1 MSTDKNEN
9 QPENKEAHEPD
20 QEQGHELLQP
30 EDMLDGEPEFEH
42 KEDDLEDELEMELP
56 EDSQIEDA
64 LEKVQEEEMEFISDK
79 NAALLMK
86 TPTGGRF
93 LIYTMLTALLI
104 CIIWASMAPLA
115 EITRGMGIV
124 VPSQRLQVVQN
135 LEGGIL
141 EEIYVKEGMRVAK
154 GEPLLQLD
162 DTRFTANFRESAVEY
177 FSEMAKAARLKA
189 ELSGDPLKFPPALD
203 NHPDYIAREKEIF
216 DKRSDGLKAQLEI
229 ANKQVSQARH
239 ELVAS
244 EAQLEFLET
253 SLDLGEEELELTKP
267 LARQGVVSKVELIQ
281 LKQRVNDLASD
292 KAMTE
297 LSLPKLKAAYQE
309 SAARRKELTLQFR
322 EEVVQEL
329 KETEVK
335 LDQLTESHSAL
346 EDKVVRTMIR
356 SPLDGIVKKIH
367 INTIGGVVQP
377 GADLME
383 IVPVE
388 DTLLVEAE
396 INPKDIGFLRE
407 GMKSVVKLTAYDFAI
422 YGGLEGTVEHI
433 SADTI
438 KDEKGESFYVV
449 RIRTRDTHLG
459 TEEKPLEII
468 PGMHTN
474 VDIITGEKTL
484 MEYLL
489 KPILRAKQN
498 ALTER

>member
-9 QPENKEAHEPD
+9 QPESTEELEWEHEPLHTD
-20 QEQGHELLQP
+20 
-30 EDMLDGEPEFEH
+30 DMLDGEPEF
-42 KEDDLEDELEMELP
+42 DDLEEDLEMELP

-64 LEKVQEEEMEFISDK
+64 LDQVKEEEMEFISDK

-93 LIYTMLTALLI
+93 LIYTMLASLLI
-104 CIIWASMAPLA
+104 FIIWASLAPLA
-115 EITRGMGIV
+115 EITRGMGVV

-141 EEIYVKEGMRVAK
+141 EKIYVQEGQHVRK
-154 GEPLLQLD
+154 GEPLMQLD
-162 DTRFTANFRESAVEY
+162 DTRFTASYRESAVE
-177 FSEMAKAARLKA
+177 FHSELAKAARLKA
-189 ELSGDPLKFPPALD
+189 ELSGQPLKFPPELEG
-203 NHPDYIAREKEIF
+203 HQDYIAREAEIF
-216 DKRSDGLKAQLEI
+216 NKRSDGLKAQLDI
-229 ANKQVSQARH
+229 SNKQVAQAKH
-239 ELVAS
+239 ELAAS

-253 SLDLGEEELELTKP
+253 SLELGEEELELTSP
-267 LARQGVVSKVELIQ
+267 LARQGVVSRVELIQ
-281 LKQRVNDLASD
+281 LKQRVNDLASE
-292 KAMTE
+292 KSMTE

-309 SAARRKELTLQFR
+309 SMARKKELTLQFR

-329 KETEVK
+329 KETEVR

-346 EDKVVRTMIR
+346 QDKVVRTLIR
-356 SPLDGIVKKIH
+356 SPLDGIVKKLH

-388 DTLLVEAE
+388 DTLLVEAQ
-396 INPKDIGFLRE
+396 ISPKDIGFLRE

-422 YGGLEGTVEHI
+422 YGGLEGVLEHI

-438 KDEKGESFYVV
+438 KDDKGESFYVV
-449 RIRTRDTHLG
+449 RIRTDDTHLG
-459 TEEKPLEII
+459 TEAKPLEII
-468 PGMHTN
+468 PGMRTN

-489 KPILRAKQN
+489 KPIMKAKQN

>member
-1 MSTDKNEN
+1 MSTDKNE
-9 QPENKEAHEPD
+9 QLPENNQEHE
-20 QEQGHELLQP
+20 QEPEQEHLHP
-30 EDMLDGEPEFEH
+30 EDMLDGEPEFEDQD
-42 KEDDLEDELEMELP
+42 EDLQMELP
-56 EDSQIEDA
+56 EESQIEDA

-93 LIYTMLTALLI
+93 LIYTMLAALLI
-104 CIIWASMAPLA
+104 CITWASLAPLA
-115 EITRGMGIV
+115 EVTRGMGVV

-141 EEIYVKEGMRVAK
+141 EEIYVQEGQQVKK
-154 GEPLLQLD
+154 GEPLLRLD
-162 DTRFTANFRESAVEY
+162 DTRFTSSYRESAVEY
-177 FSEMAKAARLKA
+177 YSELAKAARLQA
-189 ELSGDPLKFPPALD
+189 ELSGQSLKFPPGLEE
-203 NHPDYIAREKEIF
+203 HQDYIVREKEIF
-216 DKRSDGLKAQLEI
+216 EQRSNGLKAQLDI
-229 ANKQVSQARH
+229 ANKQASQAKH
-239 ELVAS
+239 ELAAS
-244 EAQLEFLET
+244 RAQLEFLET
-253 SLDLGEEELELTKP
+253 SLELGEEELELTRP

-309 SAARRKELTLQFR
+309 SVARKKELTLQFR

-329 KETEVK
+329 KETEVR

-346 EDKVVRTMIR
+346 QDKVVRTLIR

-367 INTIGGVVQP
+367 INTISGVVQP

-388 DTLLVEAE
+388 DNLLVEVQ
-396 INPKDIGFLRE
+396 ISPKDIGFLRE

-422 YGGLEGTVEHI
+422 YGGLEGTLEHI

-438 KDEKGESFYVV
+438 KDDKGESFYVV
-449 RIRTRDTHLG
+449 RIRTTDTHLG
-459 TEEKPLEII
+459 TKEKPLEII
-468 PGMHTN
+468 PGMRTN

-489 KPILRAKQN
+489 KPILKAKQN

>member
-9 QPENKEAHEPD
+9 LPENNEEQEREQAQEHEPL
-20 QEQGHELLQP
+20 HP
-30 EDMLDGEPEFEH
+30 EDMLEGEPEFEGQ
-42 KEDDLEDELEMELP
+42 EDELEMELP

-93 LIYTMLTALLI
+93 LIYTMLTALFI
-104 CIIWASMAPLA
+104 CIIWASLAPLA
-115 EITRGMGIV
+115 EITRGMGVV

-141 EEIYVKEGMRVAK
+141 EEVYVHEGQLVAK

-162 DTRFTANFRESAVEY
+162 DTRFTASFRESAVEY
-177 FSEMAKAARLKA
+177 YSELAKAARLKA
-189 ELSGDPLKFPPALD
+189 ELSGQPLKFPPEL
-203 NHPDYIAREKEIF
+203 NGHQDYIARETDIF
-216 DKRSDGLKAQLEI
+216 EKRSDGLKAQLEI
-229 ANKQVSQARH
+229 ANKQVSQAKH
-239 ELVAS
+239 EFAAS

-253 SLDLGEEELELTKP
+253 SFELGEEELELTRP

-281 LKQRVNDLASD
+281 LKQRVNDLASE
-292 KAMTE
+292 KTMTE

-309 SAARRKELTLQFR
+309 SVARKKELTLQFR

-329 KETEVK
+329 KETEVR

-346 EDKVVRTMIR
+346 EDKVVRTLTR

-388 DTLLVEAE
+388 DNLLIETQ
-396 INPKDIGFLRE
+396 ISPKDIGFLRE

-422 YGGLEGTVEHI
+422 YGGLEGTLEHI

-438 KDEKGESFYVV
+438 KDDKGESFYVV
-449 RIRTRDTHLG
+449 HIRTRDTHLG
-459 TEEKPLEII
+459 TKEKPLEII
-468 PGMHTN
+468 PGMRTN

-489 KPILRAKQN
+489 KPILKAKQN

>member
-1 MSTDKNEN
+1 MSTDNNE
-9 QPENKEAHEPD
+9 HSRRD
-20 QEQGHELLQP
+20 
-30 EDMLDGEPEFEH
+30 
-42 KEDDLEDELEMELP
+42 EDELEQEKTLRPEDVLDEEPASGDQEEDLELELP
-56 EDSQIEDA
+56 EVSQIEDA
-64 LEKVQEEEMEFISDK
+64 LEKVQAEEMEFISDK

-93 LIYTMLTALLI
+93 LIYTMLAALLI
-104 CIIWASMAPLA
+104 CLIWASLAPLA
-115 EITRGMGIV
+115 EVTRGMGVV

-141 EEIYVKEGMRVAK
+141 EEIYVSEGQQVKK

-162 DTRFTANFRESAVEY
+162 DTRFTASYRESAVEFY
-177 FSEMAKAARLKA
+177 SELAKAARLKA
-189 ELSGDPLKFPPALD
+189 ELSGQPLKFPPELEKYQ
-203 NHPDYIAREKEIF
+203 DYVNREKDIF
-216 DKRSDGLKAQLEI
+216 DKRSEGLKAQLDI
-229 ANKQVSQARH
+229 AAKQVSQAKH
-239 ELVAS
+239 EMLAS
-244 EAQLEFLET
+244 ETQLEFLET
-253 SLDLGEEELELTKP
+253 SLELGEEELELTRP

-281 LKQRVNDLASD
+281 LKQRVNDLNSE
-292 KAMTE
+292 KTMTE
-297 LSLPKLKAAYQE
+297 LSLPKLRAAYQE
-309 SAARRKELTLQFR
+309 SLARKKELTLQFR

-329 KETEVK
+329 KETEVR

-346 EDKVVRTMIR
+346 QDKVVRTLIR

-388 DTLLVEAE
+388 DTLLVEAQ
-396 INPKDIGFLRE
+396 ISPKDIGFLRE

-422 YGGLEGTVEHI
+422 YGGLEGTLEHI

-449 RIRTRDTHLG
+449 HIRTSDTHLG
-459 TEEKPLEII
+459 SKEKPLEII
-468 PGMHTN
+468 PGMRTN

>member
-9 QPENKEAHEPD
+9 LPESNEE
-20 QEQGHELLQP
+20 QEREQAPLHP
-30 EDMLDGEPEFEH
+30 EDMLDGEPEFEDQE
-42 KEDDLEDELEMELP
+42 EDLEMELP
-56 EDSQIEDA
+56 EDRQIEDA

-93 LIYTMLTALLI
+93 LIYTTLAALLI
-104 CIIWASMAPLA
+104 FIIWASLAPLA
-115 EITRGMGIV
+115 EITRGMGVV

-141 EEIYVKEGMRVAK
+141 EVIHVQEGQQVSR

-162 DTRFTANFRESAVEY
+162 DTRFIASYRESAVEY
-177 FSEMAKAARLKA
+177 YSELAKAARLKA
-189 ELSGDPLKFPPALD
+189 ELSGQPLKFPPELND
-203 NHPDYIAREKEIF
+203 HQDYIARETEIF
-216 DKRSDGLKAQLEI
+216 NKRSDGLKAQLNI
-229 ANKQVSQARH
+229 SNKQASQAKH
-239 ELVAS
+239 ELAAS
-244 EAQLEFLET
+244 AAQLEFLET
-253 SLDLGEEELELTKP
+253 SFELGEEELELTRP
-267 LARQGVVSKVELIQ
+267 LARQGVVSRVELLQ
-281 LKQRVNDLASD
+281 LKQRVNDLASE
-292 KAMTE
+292 KSMTE

-309 SAARRKELTLQFR
+309 SVARMKELTLQFR

-329 KETEVK
+329 KETEVR

-346 EDKVVRTMIR
+346 QDKVVRTLIR

-388 DTLLVEAE
+388 DTLLVEAQVS
-396 INPKDIGFLRE
+396 PKDIGFLSE

-422 YGGLEGTVEHI
+422 YGGLEGTLEHI

-438 KDEKGESFYVV
+438 KDDKGESFYVV
-449 RIRTRDTHLG
+449 RIRTSNTHLG
-459 TEEKPLEII
+459 TKEKPLEII
-468 PGMHTN
+468 PGMRTN

-489 KPILRAKQN
+489 KPIMKARQN

>member
-9 QPENKEAHEPD
+9 QPESNKEHDLE
-20 QEQGHELLQP
+20 QESLQT
-30 EDMLDGEPEFEH
+30 EDMLDGEPELDDQE
-42 KEDDLEDELEMELP
+42 EDLEMELP

-64 LEKVQEEEMEFISDK
+64 IEKVQEEEMEFISDK

-93 LIYTMLTALLI
+93 LIYTMLAALLI

-141 EEIYVKEGMRVAK
+141 EEIFVQEGRQVAK
-154 GEPLLQLD
+154 GELLMQLD
-162 DTRFTANFRESAVEY
+162 DTRFTSNYRESAVEY
-177 FSEMAKAARLKA
+177 YSELAKAARLKA
-189 ELSGDPLKFPPALD
+189 ELSGQALKFPPELD
-203 NHPDYIAREKEIF
+203 NHQDYIARERDIF
-216 DKRSDGLKAQLEI
+216 EKRSDGLKAQLEI
-229 ANKQVSQARH
+229 ANKQASQSQH
-239 ELVAS
+239 ELAAS

-253 SLDLGEEELELTKP
+253 SLELGEEELELTRP

-281 LKQRVNDLASD
+281 LKQRVNDLDSD
-292 KAMTE
+292 KTMTE
-297 LSLPKLKAAYQE
+297 LTLPKLKAAYQE
-309 SAARRKELTLQFR
+309 SVARKKELTLQFR

-329 KETEVK
+329 KDTEVR

-346 EDKVVRTMIR
+346 QDKVVRTLIR

-367 INTIGGVVQP
+367 INTIGGVIQP

-388 DTLLVEAE
+388 DNLLIEAQ
-396 INPKDIGFLRE
+396 ISPKDIGFLRE
-407 GMKSVVKLTAYDFAI
+407 GMKTVVKLTAYDFAI
-422 YGGLEGTVEHI
+422 YGGLEGTLEHI

-438 KDEKGESFYVV
+438 KDDKGESFYVV
-449 RIRTRDTHLG
+449 HIRTSETHLG
-459 TEEKPLEII
+459 TEKKPLEII
-468 PGMHTN
+468 PGMRTN

-489 KPILRAKQN
+489 KPILKAKQN

>member
-9 QPENKEAHEPD
+9 LPRNEGALE
-20 QEQGHELLQP
+20 QEQEPLHP
-30 EDMLDGEPEFEH
+30 EDMLDGEPELDDQE
-42 KEDDLEDELEMELP
+42 EDLEMELP
-56 EDSQIEDA
+56 ENSQIEDA
-64 LEKVQEEEMEFISDK
+64 LEKVNEEEMEFISDK

-93 LIYTMLTALLI
+93 LIYTMLGALLI
-104 CIIWASMAPLA
+104 CIIWASLAPLA
-115 EITRGMGIV
+115 EITRGMGVI

-141 EEIYVKEGMRVAK
+141 EEVFVREGQQVVK

-162 DTRFTANFRESAVEY
+162 DTRFTASYRESAVEY
-177 FSEMAKAARLKA
+177 YSELAKAARLKA
-189 ELSGDPLKFPPALD
+189 ELSGQPLKFPPELN
-203 NHPDYIAREKEIF
+203 NHQDYVARETEIF
-216 DKRSDGLKAQLEI
+216 DQRSDGLKAQLDI
-229 ANKQVSQARH
+229 ANKQVAQAKH
-239 ELVAS
+239 ELAAS
-244 EAQLEFLET
+244 ETQLEFLET
-253 SLDLGEEELELTKP
+253 SLELGEEELELTRP

-281 LKQRVNDLASD
+281 LKQRVNDLASE
-292 KAMTE
+292 KTMTE

-309 SAARRKELTLQFR
+309 SVARKKELTLQFR

-329 KETEVK
+329 KETEVR
-335 LDQLTESHSAL
+335 LDQLTESHNAL
-346 EDKVVRTMIR
+346 QDKVVRTLIR

-367 INTIGGVVQP
+367 INTLGGVVQP

-388 DTLLVEAE
+388 DNLLVEAQ
-396 INPKDIGFLRE
+396 ISPKDIGFLRE

-422 YGGLEGTVEHI
+422 YGGLEGTLEHI

-449 RIRTRDTHLG
+449 HIRTSDTHLG
-459 TEEKPLEII
+459 TKEKPLEII
-468 PGMHTN
+468 PGMRTN